1 MNATTEAAH
10 AARER
15 IHAYVQKYPGQ
26 LSEDIAH
33 NNARINKPLVGR
45 TLRWLVNNGRARRE
59 GNGMAARFFPS

>member
-1 MNATTEAAH
+1 MNPTTEAAH

-26 LSEDIAH
+26 QADEIWH
-33 NNARINKPLVGR
+33 QNARINKPLVGR